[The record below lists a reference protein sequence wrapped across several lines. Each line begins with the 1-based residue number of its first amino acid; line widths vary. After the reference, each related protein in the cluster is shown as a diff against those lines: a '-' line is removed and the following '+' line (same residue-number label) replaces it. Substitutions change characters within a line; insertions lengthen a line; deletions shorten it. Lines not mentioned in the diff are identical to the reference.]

1 MTSVYIEVSEYVAS
15 LRNEIIQQL
24 LDTQQ
29 RFDKLAKNGAMR
41 IETWLKD
48 YQDGRIYPKEACKS
62 AVLVPLILNK
72 DNKLEVLLSVR
83 HGNVSIVQ
91 DEVCL
96 PGGKYESKDTSIVA
110 TALRECTEEIGLL
123 SDNVDII
130 DIFNGMP
137 FPVTRKNIK
146 YLVYPVV
153 GIVKE
158 SFYAKLNVHEVFDV
172 FTYPLIDLLNKQESC
187 EDGPYISREEW

>member
-1 MTSVYIEVSEYVAS
+1 MLHLYEMKLFNNYLILSNVLI
-15 LRNEIIQQL
+15 
-24 LDTQQ
+24 
-29 RFDKLAKNGAMR
+29 KLAKNGAMR

-48 YQDGRIYPKEACKS
+48 YQYGRICPKEVCKS

-96 PGGKYESKDTSIVA
+96 TGGKYESNDTSIVA

-123 SDNVDII
+123 SDNVDVI

-137 FPVTRKNIK
+137 FPVTRKNVK

-153 GIVKE
+153 VLLRK
-158 SFYAKLNVHEVFDV
+158 VFM
-172 FTYPLIDLLNKQESC
+172 PN
-187 EDGPYISREEW
+187 